1 MISLDVIED
10 SFIRKNANLYDLSAL
25 IGADRFSFLVLDK
38 NQNVIVLRSYSLE
51 ENKDAK
57 SFIRKTY
64 LQDEILT
71 LNFASVRIAVNN
83 SKHTL
88 IPSALYSE
96 KEKET
101 YLENMVELL
110 PTDTIGVDNLNFTD
124 AKNVYAINQEIQEMI
139 LESFDDNMKL
149 YHGSTAFLYGAHTLA
164 NKHQDFHLYINVLN
178 RKLNILLFNQKD
190 LLFNNS
196 FNFQNVRDFVY
207 YVMLVLDQFKINP
220 ETVPVYLCGQIM
232 RESEIFKLLYR
243 YIKNVDFLEAPDYLK
258 FRSKYEALNA
268 YKFFDLFIL
277 RLCE

>member
-38 NQNVIVLRSYSLE
+38 NQNVVVLRSYSLE

-64 LQDEILT
+64 LQDEILK
-71 LNFASVRIAVNN
+71 LNFSSVRVAVNN

-88 IPSALYSE
+88 VPSALFDE
-96 KEKET
+96 KEKNT
-101 YLENMVELL
+101 YLEYMVELR
-110 PTDTIGVDNLNFTD
+110 PSDTIEVDDLNFID
-124 AKNVYAINQEIQEMI
+124 AKIVYAVNKEIQDMI
-139 LESFDDNMKL
+139 LESFENMKL
-149 YHGSTAFLYGAHTLA
+149 YHGSTAFIQGAYLLA
-164 NKHQDFHLYINVLN
+164 EEQTEHHMYINVLN
-178 RKLNILLFNQKD
+178 RKLNILLFNKKE

-196 FNFQNVRDFVY
+196 FTFQNVRDFVY
-207 YVMLVLDQFKINP
+207 FAMLVLDQFRINP
-220 ETVPVYLCGQIM
+220 ETIPVYLCGQIM
-232 RESEIFKLLYR
+232 RESDIFKLLFR
-243 YIKNVDFLEAPDYLK
+243 YIKNVDFLEAPDHLK

-268 YKFFDLFIL
+268 YKFFDLFSL

>member
-51 ENKDAK
+51 EDKDAK

-64 LQDEILT
+64 LQDEILK
-71 LNFASVRIAVNN
+71 LNFASVKVAVNN

-88 IPSALYSE
+88 IPAEFFDEEE
-96 KEKET
+96 KPI

-110 PTDTIGVDNLNFTD
+110 QTDTIGVDDLSFID
-124 AKNVYAINQEIQEMI
+124 AKNVYAVNQEIQEMI
-139 LESFDDNMKL
+139 LESFDNMTL
-149 YHGSTAFLYGAHTLA
+149 FHGSTAFIQGAYLLTDTQ
-164 NKHQDFHLYINVLN
+164 KDFQMYINVLN
-178 RKLNILLFNQKD
+178 RKLNILLFEKNN

-196 FNFQNVRDFVY
+196 FSFKNVKDFVY
-207 YVMLVLDQFKINP
+207 FVMLVMDQFKVNP

-232 RESEIFKLLYR
+232 RESEIFKLLFR
-243 YIKNVDFLEAPDYLK
+243 YIKNVDFLEAPDHLR

-268 YKFFDLFIL
+268 YKFFDLFSL